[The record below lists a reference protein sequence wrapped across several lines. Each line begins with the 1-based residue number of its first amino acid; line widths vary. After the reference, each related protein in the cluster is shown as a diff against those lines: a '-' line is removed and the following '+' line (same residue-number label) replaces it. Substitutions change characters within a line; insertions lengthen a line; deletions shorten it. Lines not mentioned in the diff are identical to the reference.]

1 VLFSNGRMGETPLQR
16 RPALCVFC
24 YWHRNFAWK
33 EVIQMIGIKVQFKSG
48 LTIEVSWPVIAFLP
62 YFAMYTISGAL

>member
-1 VLFSNGRMGETPLQR
+1 
-16 RPALCVFC
+16 
-24 YWHRNFAWK
+24 
-33 EVIQMIGIKVQFKSG
+33 MIGIKVQFKSG